1 MVVQASITIACQKCG
16 GTAEVVAGQQ
26 YHNCVYCDSLI
37 QLAEISEDRILPTG
51 VVLNC
56 CCPTCEQALQTGL
69 IENRR
74 ALYCRSCFGVLIRH
88 ADFAGI
94 VQERQA
100 RRAGIE
106 PAEPRPID
114 PESLK
119 RQIKC
124 PSCSQR
130 METHPYYGPGNI
142 VVDTCSDCGYLWLDH
157 GEISRVE
164 SASFVRRSTPFTWD
178 SPPETVSER
187 LRSVSIPP
195 IADTTTDSPLRAIA
209 DLFFS

>member
-1 MVVQASITIACQKCG
+1 MVVQASVTIACQKCG

-26 YHNCVYCDSLI
+26 YHNCVYCESLI

-51 VVLNC
+51 ITLDC
-56 CCPTCEQALQTGL
+56 SCPTCDQPLQTGL
-69 IENRR
+69 IEKRR
-74 ALYCRSCFGVLIRH
+74 ALFCGSCFGILIRH

-94 VQERQA
+94 IQERQA
-100 RRAGIE
+100 RRAGQE

-119 RQIKC
+119 RQIEC

-142 VVDTCSDCGYLWLDH
+142 VVDTCSECGYLWLDH

-164 SASFVRRSTPFTWD
+164 NASFVRRSAPYTWD
-178 SPPETVSER
+178 SPAETVSER
-187 LRSVSIPP
+187 LQGAALPP
-195 IADTTTDSPLRAIA
+195 VVDSASDSPLRVLA
-209 DLFFS
+209 DLFLS